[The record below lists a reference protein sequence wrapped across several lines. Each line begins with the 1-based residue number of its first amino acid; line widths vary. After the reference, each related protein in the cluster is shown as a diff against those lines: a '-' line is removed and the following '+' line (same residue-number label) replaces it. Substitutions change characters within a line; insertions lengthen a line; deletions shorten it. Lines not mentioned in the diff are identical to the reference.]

1 MSKAP
6 RISKAQGRSVKEWS
20 SDNPDAMPPDPV
32 RLRIL
37 RRFGNKCALTSI
49 IIADGQKFDLDH
61 IVRVEDGGE
70 NRESNMQPV
79 LRLPHEVKSA
89 AERKIAAKADRI
101 AKKGHGLTPEPTKKI
116 ESAPLPSSK
125 KEPAIVKQ
133 PITHMLTAIER
144 RFGVTR

>member
-1 MSKAP
+1 MSKTP
-6 RISKAQGRSVKEWS
+6 RIAKSVGRSVTEWVGKTPGS
-20 SDNPDAMPPDPV
+20 MPPDNV

-37 RRFGNKCALTSI
+37 RRFENKCALTSI

-61 IVRVEDGGE
+61 IVRIEDGG
-70 NRESNMQPV
+70 SNSEGNLQPV

-89 AERKIAAKADRI
+89 AERKRQAKADRI

-125 KEPAIVKQ
+125 KEPAIKKE
-133 PITHMLTAIER
+133 PITHFLTAIER